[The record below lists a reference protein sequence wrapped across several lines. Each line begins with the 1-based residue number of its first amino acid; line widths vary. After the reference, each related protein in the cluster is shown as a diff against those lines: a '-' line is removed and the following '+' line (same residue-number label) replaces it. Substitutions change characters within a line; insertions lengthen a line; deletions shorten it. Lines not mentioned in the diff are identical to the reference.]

1 MPAND
6 PLQNAIDQLKADLY
20 MVCHHGDALLGGAPS
35 TKKALLKRFQGYA
48 DLFHEAATQAIR
60 HGERC
65 SFYESVYFCFADGRV
80 DFHCLPVDF
89 LKEALRPQGEFTGE
103 TWSAHH
109 AKSAE

>member
-6 PLQNAIDQLKADLY
+6 PLQNAIEQLRSDLY
-20 MVCHHGDALLGGAPS
+20 MVCHHGDDLLGASPA
-35 TKKALLKRFQGYA
+35 TKRALLKRFQGYA

-65 SFYESVYFCFADGRV
+65 SFYEAVYFAFADGRI
-80 DFHCLPVDF
+80 DFHVLPVDF